1 MGHDHEVHSIQ
12 SSNEPSGSCRRYG
25 LVEWGR
31 SADYD
36 AGEKFFSFT
45 TMLAEGELARG
56 RLAVAARLERTERP
70 EEERLSDPFRTQ
82 RPSSDFSV
90 LGRTRWDMA
99 SLRLSAT
106 WSSSAAALRPFVEI
120 GRQHV
125 TDLDTPSA
133 FVSRDFYGSNTL
145 WSYSAG
151 MTISAGTIHR
161 RTGAYGAAVR
171 NVH

>member
-1 MGHDHEVHSIQ
+1 MVF
-12 SSNEPSGSCRRYG
+12 
-25 LVEWGR
+25 
-31 SADYD
+31 
-36 AGEKFFSFT
+36 FFSSRRRHTRFDCDWSSDVCSSD
-45 TMLAEGELARG
+45 LRKW
-56 RLAVAARLERTERP
+56 LAVAARLERTERP
-70 EEERLSDPFRTQ
+70 EEERLSEPFRTQ
-82 RPSSDFSV
+82 RPSADFSV

-99 SLRLSAT
+99 SLRLSST
-106 WSSSAAALRPFVEI
+106 WSSSSAALEPFVEI

-125 TDLDTPSA
+125 TDLATPSA
-133 FVSRDFYGSNTL
+133 FVARDFYGSNTL